1 MNGARYLLLLLA
13 FSLVACGQPAEEVA
27 ISDGRPLPRHVFEI
41 EGRAR
46 PGASLARAMPGMQ
59 ASPVPVV
66 PGDATITK
74 AYQDRHFQV
83 VRVPQDD
90 FCDYS
95 LAGIFPNRDDAV
107 QDPSSYEFDNIDSL
121 VAGVRKA
128 NSEVLWQASYDIG
141 GKERACRA
149 AQGRHAGTP
158 VQDADRHVR
167 VVINVLRHF
176 NKGTDWDPDGNDF
189 GVRYVEY
196 LNDPMGLGGYNPS
209 SPEAYFEDFQVF
221 SQGLDSALS
230 DIGDYK
236 QVHILAPAHRIRTVS
251 ETVPSQGTGRR
262 QGFVLDFIEHVSAN
276 GIRLD
281 ILTVQN
287 RFDDPFEM
295 GVALANIRAHMDLHN
310 MRDVP
315 IWVTE
320 VAPSPPLEEA
330 LRDLE
335 VSQYSAFVG
344 AHLVAAKI
352 AWQES
357 VERTFPHRGTR
368 RYDAP
373 LETSGAILES
383 AFFDEDGLPRH
394 AVLPFTAFLIV
405 RGHPILRGSATTSD
419 GLSLL
424 AVRHTE
430 EKKIWI
436 IVANPGD
443 GGSNSRARLAFSI
456 TDFPSSAELVKW
468 QLAHVDVDSAP
479 QLQFTEGGERAPA
492 DGTLSFDEMIETPT
506 VLYYELTW

>member
-1 MNGARYLLLLLA
+1 MKAGPTLLSVAL
-13 FSLVACGQPAEEVA
+13 LVAACAQPAEEVT
-27 ISDGRPLPRHVFEI
+27 INDDRPAPGHIFEI

-46 PGASLARAMPGMQ
+46 PGAPTARAMPGMQ
-59 ASPVPVV
+59 SSPVPVV

-74 AYQDRHFQV
+74 AYQDRHFQI
-83 VRVPQDD
+83 VRIPQDD
-90 FCDYS
+90 FCHYS
-95 LAGIFPNRDDAV
+95 LGGIFPDRDAAV
-107 QDPSSYEFDNIDSL
+107 QDPESYSFENIDSL

-141 GKERACRA
+141 GDERRCDA
-149 AQGRHAGTP
+149 AQSRHAGTP
-158 VQDADRHVR
+158 VQDADKHVR
-167 VVINVLRHF
+167 VVINSLRHF
-176 NKGTDWDPDGNDF
+176 NQGTDWDPDGHDY

-196 LNDPMGLGGYNPS
+196 VNDPMGLGGYNPS
-209 SPEAYFEDFQVF
+209 NPDAYFEDFEVF
-221 SQGLDSALS
+221 SQGLDSALP

-251 ETVPSQGTGRR
+251 ETVPAKGSGR
-262 QGFVLDFIEHVSAN
+262 QGFVLDFIEHVAAK

-287 RFDDPFEM
+287 RFDDPYEM
-295 GVALANIRAHMDLHN
+295 GVALRNIRTHMDRHN
-310 MRDVP
+310 MQEVP

-330 LRDLE
+330 LRDLP
-335 VSQYSAFVG
+335 VKQYSAFAG

-368 RYDAP
+368 RYDSP
-373 LETSGAILES
+373 PSESDNILES
-383 AFFDEDGLPRH
+383 PFFDEDGLPRL

-419 GLSLL
+419 GISLL
-424 AVRHTE
+424 AVRHTD
-430 EKKIWI
+430 EKKIWV

-443 GGSNSRARLAFSI
+443 GTSTDRARLAFSI
-456 TDFPSSAELVKW
+456 SDFPSTAELVKW
-468 QLAHVDVDSAP
+468 QLAHVDVESAP
-479 QLQFTEGGERAPA
+479 QLQFTEGGERAPV
-492 DGTLSFDEMIETPT
+492 DGTLHFDEMIETPT